1 MKTHYVSFL
10 WKKLAD
16 FSVDDFLGLP
26 WFFLLYVF
34 YPEKLYTP
42 FILLHK
48 LLNINPIR
56 VKVFS
61 SKPYTQPFTNPTR
74 PVSANSLIL
83 RSGASLGVVRN
94 LKKVLGIYRFLFRQF
109 KGLGAIAQDFWTM
122 GNEEEGATLVAL
134 DDALEYTALCG
145 GIEGGGGFVEE
156 QDGGWAQQG
165 VTIIYDPRK
174 SSYQD
179 LAKAFEK
186 IGYQIKVVGKK
197 Q

>member
-1 MKTHYVSFL
+1 
-10 WKKLAD
+10 
-16 FSVDDFLGLP
+16 
-26 WFFLLYVF
+26 
-34 YPEKLYTP
+34 
-42 FILLHK
+42 
-48 LLNINPIR
+48 
-56 VKVFS
+56 
-61 SKPYTQPFTNPTR
+61 
-74 PVSANSLIL
+74 
-83 RSGASLGVVRN
+83 
-94 LKKVLGIYRFLFRQF
+94 
-109 KGLGAIAQDFWTM
+109 M

-174 SSYQD
+174 STYQD